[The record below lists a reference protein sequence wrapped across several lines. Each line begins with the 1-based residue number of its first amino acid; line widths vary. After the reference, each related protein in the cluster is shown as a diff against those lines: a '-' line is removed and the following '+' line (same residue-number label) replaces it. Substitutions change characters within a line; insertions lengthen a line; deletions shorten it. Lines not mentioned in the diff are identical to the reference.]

1 MFVENIF
8 SMGEEIIIVKMTEV
22 IDNWGREEVT
32 ENAEE
37 IAKVLKDPETWTDD
51 ITFTDQTGIIYF
63 IDDLIGETVMVGD
76 TCIYITE

>member
-1 MFVENIF
+1 M
-8 SMGEEIIIVKMTEV
+8 EEIIIIKMTEV

-37 IAKVLKDPETWTDD
+37 IMKVLKDPETWTDD

-63 IDDLIGETVMVGD
+63 IDELIGETVMVGD